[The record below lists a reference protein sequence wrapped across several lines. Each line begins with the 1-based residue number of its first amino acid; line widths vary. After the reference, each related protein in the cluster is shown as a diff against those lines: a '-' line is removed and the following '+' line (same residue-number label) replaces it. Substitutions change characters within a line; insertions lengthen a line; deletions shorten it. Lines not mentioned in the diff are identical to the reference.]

1 MTEQRSPVPGLGGGG
16 VLLLVLLGV
25 ALLHRAASRLGG
37 PTASL
42 HALAHSPL
50 TRAAA
55 VSLLLGALVAG
66 VAAVL
71 LAWLRLVVTE
81 RTLAS
86 RISYLVLPSE
96 DFETSEDGVL
106 RAAGQLSRVRRAVLG
121 WLDPA
126 ASAVRVRLDSG
137 ADGRM
142 AMRVQVAERGRSVV
156 RSAFTSM
163 GSVELRD
170 ESTAAP
176 EKVPVRGREA

>member
-1 MTEQRSPVPGLGGGG
+1 MTEQRSSAPGLGGGG

-25 ALLHRAASRLGG
+25 ALLHHAASRLGG
-37 PTASL
+37 PTAWL
-42 HALAHSPL
+42 RAVAHNPL

-55 VSLLLGALVAG
+55 VSLLLGALVTA
-66 VAAVL
+66 VAVVL
-71 LAWLRLVVTE
+71 LAWLRRVATE

-86 RISYLVLPSE
+86 RVSYLVLPSD

-126 ASAVRVRLDSG
+126 ASAVRVRMDSG
-137 ADGRM
+137 TDGRL
-142 AMRVQVAERGRSVV
+142 AMRVEVAERARSVV

-163 GSVELRD
+163 GSVELREEHD
-170 ESTAAP
+170 SD
-176 EKVPVRGREA
+176 